1 MNPLKIT
8 LAGNARVSRQPE
20 RGILNFYVFNK
31 GEDRE
36 DVIEKVT
43 ETSNEI
49 SDVFKQLSPKDEA
62 GNTVADAPVTVF
74 SATTLRTWSEP
85 DTWKEAMRDAVRKVN
100 DHSDIIGRKVVA
112 VAIYDGE
119 GRVSEPQYFRGVSGL
134 QQHMQS
140 IAGAFGG
147 RSRYAAWSVYQTSGL
162 ESAID

>member
-20 RGILNFYVFNK
+20 RGILNFYVFNE

-49 SDVFKQLSPKDEA
+49 SNVFKQLSPKDEA
-62 GNTVADAPVTVF
+62 GNTVADAPVAVF
-74 SATTLRTWSEP
+74 SATSLRTWSDP
-85 DTWKEAMRDAVRKVN
+85 NTRKEAMRDA
-100 DHSDIIGRKVVA
+100 VVA

-119 GRVSEPQYFRGVSGL
+119 GRVSGL
-134 QQHMQS
+134 QQYMQS